1 MGVLSTA
8 NALRGFLPR
17 RCLLS
22 LHFVSHHAVHPK
34 QNMICHL
41 ATCQNR
47 RCGRC
52 VTSHRVGVDQLV
64 DIKYLRRMCLAVG
77 LAKLSLE
84 KWSLAARQALKPCQK
99 ITMTLIWY
107 RPPFVTYVEDQ
118 IS

>member
-8 NALRGFLPR
+8 NVLRGLLPW
-17 RCLLS
+17 RCLL
-22 LHFVSHHAVHPK
+22 LLYFMSHHAVHPK

-52 VTSHRVGVDQLV
+52 VTSHKVGVDQLV

-77 LAKLSLE
+77 LAKLLLE
-84 KWSLAARQALKPCQK
+84 KWSLAVRQAVKPCQK

-107 RPPFVTYVEDQ
+107 RPPFIT
-118 IS
+118 